1 MASEV
6 IELKANQEFRFL
18 VGTLGNGPV
27 KIQLRQGLAEV
38 YGNEMMANKI
48 YTFPINSK
56 GAVFTYHG
64 AEIEVK
70 GSPIK
75 KHVGQKCDYM
85 RDYLKVHGIL
95 EEMRTKAYELSE
107 QFNFDGDEKSNPP
120 DVTKTPICLVCR
132 PARSMG
138 KSTLCRIL
146 LNYATRRHRAPI
158 FVDLDPDLGHIG
170 LPGSIGAL
178 SIQSPIDI
186 ETGMCM
192 DGSVLMHFGHTNATT
207 DNEVQTHLYFQ
218 TVVQNLANIVHT
230 KLKRDRKSYYSGV
243 IINTSPYV
251 DEDDYKRLFQACLD
265 FRANVVLVMDDEIL
279 RDDLRRDLTNCKLSY
294 PVEVFDVPKMVH
306 ISSQKPESDRIEYR
320 FAKIREYFYG
330 LRQEFTPVRSD
341 VKFGFIKRLIYK
353 IGTQLMLQDSLMPL
367 GTKPQDSQ
375 SVRVSHYDCK
385 PSDLLH
391 HLLAISFAKI
401 NDVVENPETV
411 LRTNIM
417 GFICVIKVKD
427 DIVTIL
433 TPERLPKSLDYVLL
447 YSNIQY
453 MDELI

>member
-1 MASEV
+1 MNQELV
-6 IELKANQEFRFL
+6 ELKSNQEYRFL
-18 VGTLGNGPV
+18 VGTLGHGPV
-27 KIQLRQGLAEV
+27 KIELRQGLAEV
-38 YGNEMMANKI
+38 YGNEMMANKT

-56 GAVFTYHG
+56 GAIFTYHG
-64 AEIEVK
+64 AKLEVS

-85 RDYLKVHGIL
+85 KDYLRIHGKL
-95 EEMRTKAYELSE
+95 EEMRSNAQEICD
-107 QFNFDGDEKSNPP
+107 QFNFDRDAESNTP
-120 DVTKTPICLVCR
+120 DLTKTPICLVCR
-132 PARSMG
+132 PARSVG

-146 LNYATRRHRAPI
+146 LNYATRRHRTPI

-178 SIQSPIDI
+178 SIKAPIDI

-192 DGSVLMHFGHTNATT
+192 EGSVLMHFGHTNVTA
-207 DNEVQTHLYFQ
+207 DNENQTHLLFQ
-218 TVVQNLANIVHT
+218 TVVQNLAEIV
-230 KLKRDRKSYYSGV
+230 KSRLRRDKRSYYSGV
-243 IINTSPYV
+243 IINTSPCV
-251 DEDDYKRLFQACLD
+251 DEDDYKRLLQACRA
-265 FRANVVLVMDDEIL
+265 FQANVVLVVDDEIIC
-279 RDDLRRDLTNCKLSY
+279 DDLRRDLIDCHN
-294 PVEVFDVPKMVH
+294 PVEVLDVPKMVH
-306 ISSQKPESDRIEYR
+306 IGSQRPESDRIEHR

-330 LRQEFTPVRSD
+330 PKQEFSPVRSD
-341 VKFGFIKRLIYK
+341 IKFSFLKKLIYK
-353 IGTQLMLQDSLMPL
+353 VGTQLMLQDSIMPL

-375 SVRVSHYDCK
+375 NVRVSHYDCK
-385 PSDLLH
+385 ASELLH

-401 NDVVENPETV
+401 DDVVDDPDTV

-433 TPERLPKSLDYVLL
+433 TPERLPNRMEYVLL
-447 YSNIQY
+447 FSNIQY